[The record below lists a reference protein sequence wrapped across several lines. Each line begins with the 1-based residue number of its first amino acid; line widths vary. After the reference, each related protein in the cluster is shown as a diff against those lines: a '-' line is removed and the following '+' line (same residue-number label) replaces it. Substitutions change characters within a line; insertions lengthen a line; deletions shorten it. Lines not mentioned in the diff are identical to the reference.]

1 MKHIKLQ
8 KIALAMVSL
17 LVCSGISA
25 TENDQDKKQDKT
37 IKKYIDEAI
46 KDELHEQLANMPNVE
61 IGKGLSFMPADNSFK
76 TTIRFRMQNTAGL
89 TFDNDMA
96 LTQTQ
101 AEIRRLRLRFDGY
114 VFSPKVLY
122 TIQLGFSGNDSK
134 QTPNGNTNIIK
145 DAIVYYKPNSSWNFG
160 FGQTKVKTN
169 RALMNSS
176 GALQFIDRSIVNSL
190 FGGNRDFG
198 FFGEYHSGSIDKAG
212 ISAYAS
218 VTMGE
223 GPSWRSS
230 TNNGFAYA
238 GRIELFPMGHFNA
251 KGAYTEGDTYYEE
264 KAKLMIGAGY
274 LYNHNACRTSGL
286 TGSIMPDDITRNIGS
301 YFADIVLKYR
311 GFSFHVDFM
320 GRYSGTPSTFGDTGL
335 FIFNGMG
342 TNLQASYIFEKK
354 WELAARSSSIIPN
367 KDTKPN
373 VGYKFWNQSTIGLTR
388 YLIGHN
394 VKLQLDLSYNTRS
407 ESFSNDYDRFAVR
420 FQVELGL

>member
-1 MKHIKLQ
+1 MKHIELQ
-8 KIALAMVSL
+8 KIALAMISL

-89 TFDNDMA
+89 TFDKDMA

-176 GALQFIDRSIVNSL
+176 GALQFIDRSIVNSM

-198 FFGEYHSGSIDKAG
+198 FFGEYHKH
-212 ISAYAS
+212 
-218 VTMGE
+218 
-223 GPSWRSS
+223 
-230 TNNGFAYA
+230 GF
-238 GRIELFPMGHFNA
+238 F
-251 KGAYTEGDTYYEE
+251 
-264 KAKLMIGAGY
+264 
-274 LYNHNACRTSGL
+274 
-286 TGSIMPDDITRNIGS
+286 
-301 YFADIVLKYR
+301 
-311 GFSFHVDFM
+311 
-320 GRYSGTPSTFGDTGL
+320 
-335 FIFNGMG
+335 
-342 TNLQASYIFEKK
+342 
-354 WELAARSSSIIPN
+354 
-367 KDTKPN
+367 
-373 VGYKFWNQSTIGLTR
+373 
-388 YLIGHN
+388 
-394 VKLQLDLSYNTRS
+394 
-407 ESFSNDYDRFAVR
+407 
-420 FQVELGL
+420 